1 MSWQPEAW
9 ASDARP
15 GQRVFPPALSL
26 HLEEQKCWAWPAL
39 EVDRAAH
46 HLEETLAARE
56 DGLGGQ
62 PCASRHLRRGAVIGF
77 HSVTFLTFLLSIAHL
92 RGARLSLGLQ
102 CLIAIRGVAVI
113 VLKAPCSQAMCQAP
127 ALH

>member
-1 MSWQPEAW
+1 MCKAVSWQPEAW

-56 DGLGGQ
+56 DGLGGSPVRAGICEEGQ
-62 PCASRHLRRGAVIGF
+62 
-77 HSVTFLTFLLSIAHL
+77 
-92 RGARLSLGLQ
+92 SLGFT
-102 CLIAIRGVAVI
+102 A
-113 VLKAPCSQAMCQAP
+113 
-127 ALH
+127 